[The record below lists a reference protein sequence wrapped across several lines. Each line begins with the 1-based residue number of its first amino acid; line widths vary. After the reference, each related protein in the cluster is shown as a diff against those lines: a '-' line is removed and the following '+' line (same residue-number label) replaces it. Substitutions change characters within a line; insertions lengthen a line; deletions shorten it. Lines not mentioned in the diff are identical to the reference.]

1 MEKEKEQQPVWLT
14 IATVK
19 GGIWVVS
26 QRLYYEDRLREEQSG
41 LLDEEYGPGN
51 WVIVPTDDRLADFN
65 PLTYTVENGGLIPA
79 PAEVLEAR
87 REAEKVRKAEA
98 LRAERDGRLAETDKY
113 LIPDFPISEQ
123 QREQYRAYRQYL
135 RDLPEAEGFP
145 EVEIKTIDN
154 FLQ

>member
-1 MEKEKEQQPVWLT
+1 MNVEIKEYAIFFVE
-14 IATVK
+14 
-19 GGIWVVS
+19 G
-26 QRLYYEDRLREEQSG
+26 EELRDNGTRWGTLEM
-41 LLDEEYGPGN
+41 L
-51 WVIVPTDDRLADFN
+51 RADFPDGAVIPVEEVPEN
-65 PLTYTVENGGLIPA
+65 WPDMTVENGELIPA